1 MARPTGQARAAA
13 FAAVVLAIL
22 LGGCAAPQ
30 TRAVITSPDGLPP
43 SARVA
48 SVPFFAQE
56 RFQCG
61 PAALAMALA
70 WSGLPVTT
78 EQLVPEVYT
87 PGREGTLRPDIV
99 SAIRRHGRL
108 AVPVGRLTDLLAEI
122 SAGRPVIVF
131 QNLGLTILP
140 TWHFAVAMGYDLDAA
155 TISLHSGRQAER
167 IVGLDRFEH
176 TWTRAG
182 SWALVVLPPG
192 ELPATGSAVTVGRA
206 AAGLE
211 RAGHPDA
218 AREIYR
224 AMVMRWPDD
233 LAAWIGR
240 GNTSYALGDLA
251 AAEAAFRRASALH
264 PGNAAAWNNLAHV
277 LGRRGQTAEAIAA
290 ARRAVDLGGQ
300 DGAPYRNTL
309 RELIRA
315 RTAQENS

>member
-1 MARPTGQARAAA
+1 MSGSTGRARAAA
-13 FAAVVLAIL
+13 FAAVILATV

-30 TRAVITSPDGLPP
+30 TRAVIRSANGLPA

-48 SVPFFAQE
+48 SVPFFAQA
-56 RFQCG
+56 RYHCG

-70 WSGLPVTT
+70 WSGLPVTS

-99 SAIRRHGRL
+99 SATRRYGRL
-108 AVPVGRLTDLLAEI
+108 AVPVARLTDLLAEI

-131 QNLGLTILP
+131 QNLGLAILP
-140 TWHFAVAMGYDLDAA
+140 KWHFAVAMGYDLDAA

-167 IVGLDRFEH
+167 IVGLDTFEH

-192 ELPATGSAVTVGRA
+192 ELPATASAVAVGRA

-211 RAGHPDA
+211 RAGHPEA
-218 AREIYR
+218 ARATYR
-224 AMVMRWPDD
+224 AMVLRWPDD

-251 AAEAAFRRASALH
+251 TAEAAFRLAGVLH
-264 PGNAAAWNNLAHV
+264 PDNAAAWNNLAHV
-277 LGRRGQTAEAIAA
+277 LGRRGRTAEAIAA
-290 ARRAVDLGGQ
+290 AHRAIGLAGD
-300 DGAPYRNTL
+300 DSAPYRDTL
-309 RELIRA
+309 SELMAARA
-315 RTAQENS
+315 RPEKS

>member
-1 MARPTGQARAAA
+1 MPRPTGQARAAA
-13 FAAVVLAIL
+13 VATVVLAIL

-30 TRAVITSPDGLPP
+30 TRAVIASPDGLPP

-87 PGREGTLRPDIV
+87 PGREGTLPADIV
-99 SAIRRHGRL
+99 SAARRHGRL
-108 AVPVGRLTDLLAEI
+108 AVPVEGLSGVLAEI
-122 SAGRPVIVF
+122 SAGHPVIVF
-131 QNLGLTILP
+131 QNLGLRVLP
-140 TWHFAVAMGYDLDAA
+140 YWHFALAMGYDLDAG
-155 TISLHSGRQAER
+155 TISLHSGREAER
-167 IVGLDRFEH
+167 TIGLATFER

-182 SWALVVLPPG
+182 GWALTVVPPG
-192 ELPATGSAVTVGRA
+192 ILPATGSAVTIARA

-211 RAGHPDA
+211 RAGHAAA
-218 AREIYR
+218 ARESYR
-224 AMVMRWPDD
+224 AMVLRWPED

-251 AAEAAFRRASALH
+251 AAEAAFRLASALH
-264 PGNAAAWNNLAHV
+264 PANAAALNNLAHV
-277 LGRRGQTAEAIAA
+277 LGRLGRTAEAIAA
-290 ARRAVDLGGQ
+290 ARRAVGLAGP
-300 DGAPYRNTL
+300 DGAPYRETL
-309 RELIRA
+309 RELTRP
-315 RTAQENS
+315 RTAAASS